1 MKLISVGDFKSDFS
15 EILKQIQDSGE
26 KYIIQYGKK
35 KTKVAI
41 IVPYDDTLIEAESRK
56 FGIYK
61 GKGSFKMH
69 DNFSISEEELLL
81 L

>member
-1 MKLISVGDFKSDFS
+1 MQLISVGDFKTDFS
-15 EILKQIQDSGE
+15 EILKQIQNSGE

-35 KTKVAI
+35 QTKVAI
-41 IVPYDDTLIEAESRK
+41 IVPYDDSLVKSESRK

-69 DNFSISEEELLL
+69 DDFAMSEEELLL
-81 L
+81 S